1 MSLIDASVI
10 TFVAMFLVFFILAV
24 LWGVLVAFNHLMK
37 EMTDD

>member
-24 LWGVLVAFNHLMK
+24 LWGALVAFNHLMK